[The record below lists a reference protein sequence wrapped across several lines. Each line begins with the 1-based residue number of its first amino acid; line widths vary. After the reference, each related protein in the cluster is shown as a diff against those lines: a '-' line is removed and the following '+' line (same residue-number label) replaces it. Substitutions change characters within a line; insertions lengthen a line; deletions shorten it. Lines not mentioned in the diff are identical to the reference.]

1 MLQWKVLL
9 SNKLNYLAIQ
19 TKEVRQKNKISSYL
33 GSKFEFFFFGICLIQ
48 TIARKFS
55 TSWRHTLDASFVRLF
70 TVRPEFHKEQ
80 SSQKSKI
87 TIPWHTAVTS

>member
-1 MLQWKVLL
+1 MLHWKVLP

-33 GSKFEFFFFGICLIQ
+33 GSKFEFLFFFGICLIQ

-55 TSWRHTLDASFVRLF
+55 TALRHTLDASFVRLF

-80 SSQKSKI
+80 SSRKSKI
-87 TIPWHTAVTS
+87 TIP

>member
-33 GSKFEFFFFGICLIQ
+33 GSKFEFFFF
-48 TIARKFS
+48 
-55 TSWRHTLDASFVRLF
+55 WNLF
-70 TVRPEFHKEQ
+70 DPNN
-80 SSQKSKI
+80 S
-87 TIPWHTAVTS
+87 P